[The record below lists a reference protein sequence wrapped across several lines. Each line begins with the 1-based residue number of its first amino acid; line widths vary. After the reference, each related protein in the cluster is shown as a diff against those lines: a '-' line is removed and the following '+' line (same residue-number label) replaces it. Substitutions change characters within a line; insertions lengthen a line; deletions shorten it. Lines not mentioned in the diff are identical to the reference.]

1 MFRMDNKTKEI
12 LSLSSWKSKREE
24 FANKRQKVYRAIT
37 ENSNIKQNKDLAEAA
52 GFDMSNSMSDEYHEG
67 AQFISRML
75 RGGYIE
81 KQLGKDGEIYF
92 YVTNK
97 EPVLYGE
104 GKSQIKVVHDDEEK
118 AAELLQQEIE
128 ENGVPEGYRLKEEPE
143 SLREARENF
152 AKELA
157 EYEPEPRE
165 EDQLYSGCLSIGKVG
180 SKGNIQIKFS
190 DKTQADIINIING
203 LELEDIL

>member
-12 LSLSSWKSKREE
+12 LSGSGWKSKREE
-24 FANKRQKVYRAIT
+24 FADKRQKVYHAIE
-37 ENSNIKQNKDLAEAA
+37 ENNNIKQNKDLAEAA
-52 GFDMSNSMSDEYHEG
+52 GFDMSDCLSDEYHDG

-75 RGGYIE
+75 RAGYIE

-92 YVTNK
+92 YITNK

-104 GKSQIKVVHDDEEK
+104 GKSQIKTVHIDEE
-118 AAELLQQEIE
+118 I
-128 ENGVPEGYRLKEEPE
+128 KEEPE

-165 EDQLYSGCLSIGKVG
+165 EDQLYSGCLSIGKPG
-180 SKGNIQIKFS
+180 FEGNIQIKFS
-190 DKTQADIINIING
+190 NKTQAEIINIING